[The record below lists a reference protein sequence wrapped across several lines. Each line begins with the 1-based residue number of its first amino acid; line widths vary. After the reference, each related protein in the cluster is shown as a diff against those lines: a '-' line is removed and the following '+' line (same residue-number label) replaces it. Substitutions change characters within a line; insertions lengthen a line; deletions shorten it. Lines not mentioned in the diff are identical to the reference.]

1 MQTHSSSRASRGQIA
16 VFTGAVFCYWVG
28 LYLYAPTLPIY
39 VKQYSSHLGVI
50 GLVLSMYGFWQALLR
65 FPVGVTSDLLGQAK
79 PFILFGY
86 LLTALGAWLIG
97 FADDIF
103 WIGVGRSVTGLA
115 AATWVPIVVVFS
127 RFFPPAQAIRATAL
141 MAMVGGAARIL
152 ATGSTGFLN
161 SAGGYSLAFNLAAVA
176 AVLALVLMLL
186 VRETPRAPTKPSLRP
201 IAALASRPHVLF
213 PALLNAG
220 SQFVNWAVT
229 FSFIPILAGN
239 MGASDIEVGLLMT
252 VFMAVN
258 LVGLSATAAF
268 VNRLGARKLV
278 RTGFLLLGMATLLAA
293 WSPTVWW
300 LFLAQGLVG
309 LATGIGYPTL
319 MGLSIRHVSDHER
332 TAAMGLHQAVY
343 GVGMFTGPFVA
354 GFLSEQ
360 FGIQTTFLLL
370 AVPCLLVLAPQ
381 IGGRILHSAT
391 ADPTDAGH

>member
-1 MQTHSSSRASRGQIA
+1 MQTHSTTRAHGWQVA
-16 VFTGAVFCYWVG
+16 VFVGAVFCYWVG

-39 VKQYSSHLGVI
+39 VKQYSGHLGVI

-65 FPVGVTSDLLGQAK
+65 FPVGVTSDLLGRAK

-152 ATGSTGFLN
+152 ATGATGFVN

-176 AVLALVLMLL
+176 AVLALLLMLL
-186 VRETPRAPTKPSLRP
+186 VRETPRAPTKPSLGP

-213 PALLNAG
+213 PALLNAA

-229 FSFIPILAGN
+229 FSFIPILAVN
-239 MGASDIEVGLLMT
+239 MGASDVEVSLLMT

-258 LVGLSATAAF
+258 LVGLSTTAAF
-268 VNRLGARKLV
+268 VNRIGARKLV
-278 RTGFLLLGMATLLAA
+278 RTGFLLLGMATVLAA
-293 WSPTVWW
+293 WAPTVWW

-319 MGLSIRHVSDHER
+319 MGLSIREVSDHER
-332 TAAMGLHQAVY
+332 TAAMGLHQGIY

-370 AVPCLLVLAPQ
+370 AVPCLLLLIPQ
-381 IGGRILHSAT
+381 VGGRLLLPAT
-391 ADPTDAGH
+391 ADPAGTRH

>member
-1 MQTHSSSRASRGQIA
+1 MPTNSSSRAPKGQIA
-16 VFTGAVFCYWVG
+16 VFTAAVFCYWLG

-39 VKQYSSHLGVI
+39 VKQYSSHLGAI
-50 GLVLSMYGFWQALLR
+50 GLVLSMYGLWQALLR
-65 FPVGVTSDLLGQAK
+65 FPVGLASDLLGRAK

-86 LLTALGAWLIG
+86 VLTALGAWLIG
-97 FADDIF
+97 FADDIV

-176 AVLALVLMLL
+176 AGLALLLMLL
-186 VRETPRAPTKPSLRP
+186 VRETPRAPTKPLLGPVVSLVRRP
-201 IAALASRPHVLF
+201 QVLF
-213 PALLNAG
+213 PALLNAS

-239 MGASDIEVGLLMT
+239 MGASDVEVSFLMT
-252 VFMAVN
+252 DFMVVN

-343 GVGMFTGPFVA
+343 GFGMFTGPFVA
-354 GFLSEQ
+354 GLLSEQ
-360 FGIQTTFLLL
+360 FGIQTTFLML
-370 AVPCLLVLAPQ
+370 AVPCLLVLVPQ
-381 IGGRILHSAT
+381 VGGRILHPAT
-391 ADPTDAGH
+391 ADPTGARH

>member
-1 MQTHSSSRASRGQIA
+1 MQTHPTTRAHGWQIT
-16 VFTGAVFCYWVG
+16 VFVGAVFCYWVG

-50 GLVLSMYGFWQALLR
+50 GLVLSMYGLWQALLR
-65 FPVGVTSDLLGQAK
+65 FPVGVTSDLLGRAK

-103 WIGVGRSVTGLA
+103 WIGVGRSITGLA

-152 ATGSTGFLN
+152 ATGATGFVN
-161 SAGGYSLAFNLAAVA
+161 SAGGYSLAFNLAAIA

-186 VRETPRAPTKPSLRP
+186 VRETPRAPTKPSLGP

-213 PALLNAG
+213 PALLNAA

-229 FSFIPILAGN
+229 FSFIPILAVN
-239 MGASDIEVGLLMT
+239 MGASDVEVSLLMT

-258 LVGLSATAAF
+258 LVGLSTTAAF
-268 VNRLGARKLV
+268 VNRLGARNLV
-278 RTGFLLLGMATLLAA
+278 RTGFLLLGMATVLAA
-293 WSPTVWW
+293 WAPTVWW

-319 MGLSIRHVSDHER
+319 MGLSIREVSDHER
-332 TAAMGLHQAVY
+332 TAAMGLHQGIY

-370 AVPCLLVLAPQ
+370 AVPCLLLLAPQ
-381 IGGRILHSAT
+381 VGGRLLLPAT
-391 ADPTDAGH
+391 ADPTEAGH

>member
-1 MQTHSSSRASRGQIA
+1 MQTNPTTRAHGWQIA
-16 VFTGAVFCYWVG
+16 VFVGAVFCYWVG

-65 FPVGVTSDLLGQAK
+65 FPVGVTSDLLGRAK

-86 LLTALGAWLIG
+86 MLTALGAWLIG

-103 WIGVGRSVTGLA
+103 WVGVGRSVTGLA

-176 AVLALVLMLL
+176 AGLALLLMLL
-186 VRETPRAPTKPSLRP
+186 VRETPRAPTKPSLGPVVSLVRRP
-201 IAALASRPHVLF
+201 QVLF
-213 PALLNAG
+213 PALLNAS

-239 MGASDIEVGLLMT
+239 MGASDVEVSFLMT
-252 VFMAVN
+252 DFMVVN

-343 GVGMFTGPFVA
+343 GFGMFTGPFVA
-354 GFLSEQ
+354 GLLSEQ
-360 FGIQTTFLLL
+360 FGIQTTFLML
-370 AVPCLLVLAPQ
+370 AVPCLLVLVPQ
-381 IGGRILHSAT
+381 VGGRILHPAT
-391 ADPTDAGH
+391 TDPTGARH

>member
-1 MQTHSSSRASRGQIA
+1 M
-16 VFTGAVFCYWVG
+16 
-28 LYLYAPTLPIY
+28 
-39 VKQYSSHLGVI
+39 
-50 GLVLSMYGFWQALLR
+50 
-65 FPVGVTSDLLGQAK
+65 
-79 PFILFGY
+79 
-86 LLTALGAWLIG
+86 
-97 FADDIF
+97 
-103 WIGVGRSVTGLA
+103 
-115 AATWVPIVVVFS
+115 
-127 RFFPPAQAIRATAL
+127 
-141 MAMVGGAARIL
+141 
-152 ATGSTGFLN
+152 
-161 SAGGYSLAFNLAAVA
+161 
-176 AVLALVLMLL
+176 
-186 VRETPRAPTKPSLRP
+186 
-201 IAALASRPHVLF
+201 LF

-268 VNRLGARKLV
+268 VNRLGARNLV

-360 FGIQTTFLLL
+360 FGIQTTFLFL
-370 AVPCLLVLAPQ
+370 ASAVSAGAGAADRRTGIAFRHCRPDGCRTLTPLVDPDPMRNSCWALTLCLWFGTPTP
-381 IGGRILHSAT
+381 T
-391 ADPTDAGH
+391 ASRVK